1 MAERR
6 MFSKSITESDAF
18 LDLSFSAQALYFH
31 MVMNADDEGFINSSR
46 RICGMCG
53 AQENDLKILVA
64 KGFIIHFDSGIYVI
78 KHWKINNKIR
88 GDRLKYT
95 NYPEEKAQLIE
106 KYTGVYSLK
115 TPGEEPKH
123 ETFAEHYN
131 CLSQEKDDGTDNAPA
146 EVEKVEDVPAEVV
159 KENLTTETPKEE
171 QKEETPEQ
179 SEARKKF
186 EYETQSEPRKNYAE
200 QIFDV
205 LFSHNLP
212 CCKGNLIT
220 FTMRDFRL
228 ANGELQKL
236 HLHSDDVIQAVK
248 NYAEVID
255 LKRQGLTWW
264 NSEQDFFH
272 FCEKKTILKFLPE
285 NFKIENFLKQKDGA
299 EDSSVE
305 DKIKL

>member
-18 LDLSFSAQALYFH
+18 LDLPFSAQALYFH
-31 MVMNADDEGFINSSR
+31 MAMNADDEGFINGSR

-53 AQENDLKILVA
+53 AQENDLKELVT
-64 KGFIIHFDSGIYVI
+64 KGFMIHFDSGIYVI

-88 GDRLKYT
+88 GDRVKDT
-95 NYPEEKAQLIE
+95 NYPEEKAQLVE
-106 KYTGVYSLK
+106 KSTGVYSLK
-115 TPGEEPKH
+115 NIDETKKTGDR

-131 CLSQEKDDGTDNAPA
+131 CLPPEADNGEDNAPA
-146 EVEKVEDVPAEVV
+146 EPVV
-159 KENLTTETPKEE
+159 KETLTTETQKEE
-171 QKEETPEQ
+171 VHEETPEQ
-179 SEARKKF
+179 SEAREKF

-200 QIFDV
+200 QVFDV

-228 ANGELQKL
+228 ATSELQKL
-236 HLHSDDVIQAVK
+236 HLHSDDVVEAVR
-248 NYAEVID
+248 NYAKVID

-264 NSEQDFFH
+264 SSEQDFYH

-285 NFKIENFLKQKDGA
+285 NFKIEGFLKQKDGA
-299 EDSSVE
+299 ESSPVE
-305 DKIKL
+305 DKIQL

>member
-18 LDLSFSAQALYFH
+18 LDLPFSAQALYFH
-31 MVMNADDEGFINSSR
+31 MAMNADDEGFINSSR

-53 AQENDLKILVA
+53 AQEKDLKELVT
-64 KGFIIHFDSGIYVI
+64 KGFMIHFDSGIYVI

-88 GDRLKYT
+88 GDRVKDT

-106 KYTGVYSLK
+106 KSTGVYSLK
-115 TPGEEPKH
+115 SEKKAGEH

-131 CLSQEKDDGTDNAPA
+131 CLPPENDDGTDNKPA
-146 EVEKVEDVPAEVV
+146 EEEKAESVV
-159 KENLTTETPKEE
+159 KENMTTETPE
-171 QKEETPEQ
+171 QEQ
-179 SEARKKF
+179 AREKF
-186 EYETQSEPRKNYAE
+186 EYETESDPHKNYAE

-228 ANGELQKL
+228 ANGELMRL
-236 HLHSDDVIQAVK
+236 HLHSDDVIAAVK

-285 NFKIENFLKQKDGA
+285 NFKIEDFLKQKDGA
-299 EDSSVE
+299 ESSPVE
-305 DKIKL
+305 DKIQL

>member
-18 LDLSFSAQALYFH
+18 LDLPFSAQALYFH

-53 AQENDLKILVA
+53 VQENDLKTLVS
-64 KGFIIHFDSGIYVI
+64 KGFVIHFDSGIYVI

-88 GDRLKYT
+88 GDRVKYT
-95 NYPEEKAQLIE
+95 NYPEEKEQLIE
-106 KYTGVYSLK
+106 KPNGVYSLK
-115 TPGEEPKH
+115 SDETKKSVDK

-131 CLSQEKDDGTDNAPA
+131 CLPPEFDDGTDNEP
-146 EVEKVEDVPAEVV
+146 EEVV
-159 KENLTTETPKEE
+159 KDSLTTEMPKEE
-171 QKEETPEQ
+171 VQEETPEQ
-179 SEARKKF
+179 SEAREKF
-186 EYETQSEPRKNYAE
+186 EYETQSDPRKNYAE
-200 QIFDV
+200 QVFDV
-205 LFSHNLP
+205 LFSCNLP

-228 ANGELQKL
+228 AAIELQKL
-236 HLHSDDVIQAVK
+236 HLHSDDVIEAVK
-248 NYAEVID
+248 NYARVIN

-264 NSEQDFFH
+264 SSEQNFYH

-285 NFKIENFLKQKDGA
+285 NFKIEYFLKQKDGV
-299 EDSSVE
+299 ENSPVE
-305 DKIKL
+305 DKIQL

>member
-18 LDLSFSAQALYFH
+18 LDLPFSAQALYFH
-31 MVMNADDEGFINSSR
+31 MAMNADDEGFINSSR

-64 KGFIIHFDSGIYVI
+64 KGFMIHFDSGIYVI

-88 GDRLKYT
+88 GDRVKDT
-95 NYPEEKAQLIE
+95 NYPEEKAQLVE
-106 KYTGVYSLK
+106 KSTGVYSLK
-115 TPGEEPKH
+115 DGEKTKKSGDT
-123 ETFAEHYN
+123 ETFAEHYD
-131 CLSQEKDDGTDNAPA
+131 CLPPEEDDGEDKK
-146 EVEKVEDVPAEVV
+146 KVEEVV
-159 KENLTTETPKEE
+159 KESLTTETPKEE
-171 QKEETPEQ
+171 QKEETSEQ
-179 SEARKKF
+179 SEAREKF
-186 EYETQSEPRKNYAE
+186 EYETQSETRKNYAE
-200 QIFDV
+200 QVFDV

-248 NYAEVID
+248 NYAEVME
-255 LKRQGLTWW
+255 LKRQGKTWW
-264 NSEQDFFH
+264 NSEQNFYH
-272 FCEKKTILKFLPE
+272 FCEKKTILRFLPE
-285 NFKIENFLKQKDGA
+285 NYKVENFLKQKDGA
-299 EDSSVE
+299 EDSPVE
-305 DKIKL
+305 DKIQL

>member
-6 MFSKSITESDAF
+6 MFSKSIIESDAF
-18 LDLSFSAQALYFH
+18 LDLPFSAQALYFH
-31 MVMNADDEGFINSSR
+31 MAMNADDEGFINSSR

-64 KGFIIHFDSGIYVI
+64 KGFMIHFESGIYVI

-88 GDRLKYT
+88 SDRMKDT
-95 NYPEEKAQLIE
+95 NYPEEKAQLVE
-106 KYTGVYSLK
+106 KATGVYSLK
-115 TPGEEPKH
+115 DGGKTKKSGDT
-123 ETFAEHYN
+123 ETFA
-131 CLSQEKDDGTDNAPA
+131 
-146 EVEKVEDVPAEVV
+146 
-159 KENLTTETPKEE
+159 TTETPKEE
-171 QKEETPEQ
+171 QKEETPDQ
-179 SEARKKF
+179 SEAREKF
-186 EYETQSEPRKNYAE
+186 EYETQSEPRKNCAE
-200 QIFDV
+200 QVFDV

-236 HLHSDDVIQAVK
+236 HLHSEDIIQAVK
-248 NYAEVID
+248 NYAEVIE
-255 LKRQGLTWW
+255 LKRQGKTWW
-264 NSEQDFFH
+264 NSEQDFYH

-285 NFKIENFLKQKDGA
+285 NYKVENFLKQKDGA
-299 EDSSVE
+299 EDSPVE

>member
-18 LDLSFSAQALYFH
+18 LDLPFPAQALYFH
-31 MVMNADDEGFINSSR
+31 MAMNADDEGFINSSR

-53 AQENDLKILVA
+53 AQENDLKTLIV
-64 KGFIIHFDSGIYVI
+64 KGFMIHFDSGIYVI

-88 GDRLKYT
+88 SDRAKDT

-106 KYTGVYSLK
+106 KSTGVYSLK
-115 TPGEEPKH
+115 NTDETKKTGDR

-131 CLSQEKDDGTDNAPA
+131 SLPPEADNG
-146 EVEKVEDVPAEVV
+146 EDSELTESVV
-159 KENLTTETPKEE
+159 KESLTTETPKEE
-171 QKEETPEQ
+171 IHEETPEQ
-179 SEARKKF
+179 SEAREKF

-200 QIFDV
+200 QVFDV

-228 ANGELQKL
+228 ANSELQKL
-236 HLHSDDVIQAVK
+236 HLHSDDVLAAVK
-248 NYAEVID
+248 NYAQVID

-264 NSEQDFFH
+264 NSEQTFYN

-285 NFKIENFLKQKDGA
+285 NFNLDDYRKSRNEPGSLPDDRIRLD
-299 EDSSVE
+299 VE
-305 DKIKL
+305 EG

>member
-18 LDLSFSAQALYFH
+18 LDLPFSAQALYFH
-31 MVMNADDEGFINSSR
+31 MAMNADDEGFINSSR

-53 AQENDLKILVA
+53 AQEKDLKELVA
-64 KGFIIHFDSGIYVI
+64 KGFMIHFDSGIYVI

-88 GDRLKYT
+88 GDRVKDT

-106 KYTGVYSLK
+106 KSTGVYSLK
-115 TPGEEPKH
+115 TPGEESKH

-131 CLSQEKDDGTDNAPA
+131 CLPPEKDDGTDNAPA
-146 EVEKVEDVPAEVV
+146 EVEKVEDVPEEVV
-159 KENLTTETPKEE
+159 KENMTTETPE
-171 QKEETPEQ
+171 QEQ
-179 SEARKKF
+179 AREKF
-186 EYETQSEPRKNYAE
+186 EYDTESDPHKNYAE

-228 ANGELQKL
+228 ANSELMRL
-236 HLHSDDVIQAVK
+236 HLHSDDVIAAVK

-285 NFKIENFLKQKDGA
+285 NFKIEDFLKQKDGA
-299 EDSSVE
+299 ESSPVE
-305 DKIKL
+305 DKIQL